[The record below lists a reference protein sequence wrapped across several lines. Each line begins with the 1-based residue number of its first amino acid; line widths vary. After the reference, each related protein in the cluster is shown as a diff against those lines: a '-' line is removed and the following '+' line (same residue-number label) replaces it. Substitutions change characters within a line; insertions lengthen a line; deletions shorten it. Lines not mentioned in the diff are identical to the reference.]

1 MASFQDSPDEVILKV
16 IKYLDI
22 NELVKFGEVSK
33 RMRAISNDKSLWQK
47 MNLSRDRPSWSDEF
61 DVPTKF
67 VKMVIENGCQ
77 YLSLHHV
84 KVGTPRVTSREPISM
99 KSEEHLLLEKASNL
113 RYLDLKY
120 CGTHVLIS
128 EEILSSCHLL
138 QKLSMASIII
148 TSKIIRSICYQNGR
162 TLHTLDLSFCSGL
175 NLESIQ
181 EITKNCVG
189 LKNVDLFATG
199 LSIDSINFLV
209 NNLTPEVEK
218 LALGFL
224 PNLKD
229 EHVKA
234 LVARCKK
241 LSVLNL
247 KHSAISNK
255 SLTYIIE
262 NLQHSL
268 EKLNVR
274 FCYSITYTV
283 IMYNITGLKSMPK
296 LRSLSYGQI
305 QPFSEKDNM
314 EKFLPLVRFGE
325 SICVD
330 ERELLPAD
338 GIWDVPAKQLEYFK
352 KSAKCP
358 FIELPDEILYS
369 DISVISS
376 D

>member
-1 MASFQDSPDEVILKV
+1 MASIQDSPDEIILRV

-99 KSEEHLLLEKASNL
+99 KSEEHLLLENASNL

-175 NLESIQ
+175 NLDSIQ
-181 EITKNCVG
+181 TITMNCVR
-189 LKNVDLFATG
+189 LKNLDLFATG
-199 LSIDSINFLV
+199 LSKESITFLV
-209 NNLTPEVEK
+209 NNLTPGVEK
-218 LALGFL
+218 LALGGL
-224 PNLKD
+224 RNLRDK
-229 EHVKA
+229 HVKA
-234 LVARCKK
+234 LVARCNK

-247 KHSAISNK
+247 EQTAISNG
-255 SLTYIIE
+255 SLTYIIK
-262 NLQHSL
+262 NLQFTL

-274 FCYSITYTV
+274 HRHGITYTTLLN
-283 IMYNITGLKSMPK
+283 NITELKSMPK
-296 LRSLSYGQI
+296 LRVLNYGRMGNFPNHEKESLKRLM
-305 QPFSEKDNM
+305 PMVK
-314 EKFLPLVRFGE
+314 FGE

-330 ERELLPAD
+330 ERELLLAD
-338 GIWDVPAKQLEYFK
+338 GIWDVEAKQLEYFK
-352 KSAKCP
+352 KFGKYG
-358 FIELPDEILYS
+358 F
-369 DISVISS
+369 
-376 D
+376 

>member
-1 MASFQDSPDEVILKV
+1 M
-16 IKYLDI
+16 
-22 NELVKFGEVSK
+22 
-33 RMRAISNDKSLWQK
+33 
-47 MNLSRDRPSWSDEF
+47 
-61 DVPTKF
+61 
-67 VKMVIENGCQ
+67 
-77 YLSLHHV
+77 
-84 KVGTPRVTSREPISM
+84 
-99 KSEEHLLLEKASNL
+99 
-113 RYLDLKY
+113 
-120 CGTHVLIS
+120 
-128 EEILSSCHLL
+128 SSGGAL
-138 QKLSMASIII
+138 
-148 TSKIIRSICYQNGR
+148 
-162 TLHTLDLSFCSGL
+162 
-175 NLESIQ
+175 
-181 EITKNCVG
+181 
-189 LKNVDLFATG
+189 G

-234 LVARCKK
+234 LVARCNK

-274 FCYSITYTV
+274 FCYRITYTV

-305 QPFSEKDNM
+305 QPFGAKDNM

-325 SICVD
+325 SICVV

-338 GIWDVPAKQLEYFK
+338 GIWDVEAKQIEYFK
-352 KSAKCP
+352 KFAK
-358 FIELPDEILYS
+358 FQFEKLPIKAMLRIANFLERKDLVKVGQVSKKMKCI
-369 DISVISS
+369 IQNRMIQNRC
-376 D
+376 

>member
-1 MASFQDSPDEVILKV
+1 M
-16 IKYLDI
+16 
-22 NELVKFGEVSK
+22 
-33 RMRAISNDKSLWQK
+33 
-47 MNLSRDRPSWSDEF
+47 
-61 DVPTKF
+61 
-67 VKMVIENGCQ
+67 
-77 YLSLHHV
+77 
-84 KVGTPRVTSREPISM
+84 TSAG
-99 KSEEHLLLEKASNL
+99 HLRLGKASSL

-120 CGTHVLIS
+120 CNARVLIF

-138 QKLSMASIII
+138 QRLSMASYGPGNYI
-148 TSKIIRSICYQNGR
+148 TPEMIRSICYQNGR
-162 TLHTLDLSFCSGL
+162 TLQTLDLSFCSGL

-181 EITKNCVG
+181 KITQNCVG

-218 LALGFL
+218 LALGGL
-224 PNLKD
+224 PNLKN

-234 LVARCKK
+234 LVARCNK

-247 KHSAISNK
+247 EHSAISNE

-274 FCYSITYTV
+274 FCYGITGITYAD
-283 IMYNITGLKSMPK
+283 ILYNITGLKSMPK

-305 QPFSEKDNM
+305 QPFSEKGNM
-314 EKFLPLVRFGE
+314 EKYLPLVRFGE

-330 ERELLPAD
+330 ERDLLPAD
-338 GIWDVPAKQLEYFK
+338 GIWDVAAKQLEYFK
-352 KSAKCP
+352 KPAKSP
-358 FIELPDEILYS
+358 AYS
-369 DISVISS
+369 DISS

>member
-1 MASFQDSPDEVILKV
+1 MASIQDSPDEIILRV

-47 MNLSRDRPSWSDEF
+47 MNLSRDRPSWCDEF
-61 DVPTKF
+61 DVPTQF
-67 VKMVIENGCQ
+67 VKLVIENGCQ
-77 YLSLHHV
+77 YLSLRYV
-84 KVGTPRVTSREPISM
+84 KLGTPRETSREPISM
-99 KSEEHLLLEKASNL
+99 KSEEHLVLEKASSL

-120 CGTHVLIS
+120 CGSHALIS

-148 TSKIIRSICYQNGR
+148 TSKIIRSICYQNGC
-162 TLHTLDLSFCSGL
+162 TLQTLDLSFCSGL

-181 EITKNCVG
+181 KITQNCVG
-189 LKNVDLFATG
+189 MKNVDLFATG

-234 LVARCKK
+234 LVARCTK

-274 FCYSITYTV
+274 FCYRITYTV

-305 QPFSEKDNM
+305 QPFGAKDNM